1 MNSINEITEKI
12 IGCAMKVHSK
22 LGPGLLEST
31 YQECLYYE
39 LIQLNMN
46 VEKQKALP
54 LVYNDVKLDCGYRID
69 LLVEG
74 CVVVEIK
81 SVEELAPIHFSQTL
95 TYLKL
100 SNNKVALLINFNI
113 VKLKDGIRRIVNG
126 Y

>member
-1 MNSINEITEKI
+1 
-12 IGCAMKVHSK
+12 MKVHSK
-22 LGPGLLEST
+22 LGSGLLEST

-39 LIQLNMN
+39 LIQLNMI
-46 VEKQKALP
+46 VEKQKAVP
-54 LVYNDVKLDCGYRID
+54 LVYNDIKLECGYRID

-81 SVEELAPIHFSQTL
+81 SIQELAPIHFSQTL

-100 SNNKVALLINFNI
+100 SGNKVGLLINFN
-113 VKLKDGIRRIVNG
+113 VVRLKDGIKRIVNG